1 MNKRLLII
9 SNCILV
15 LFFLNIE
22 RTNAQNQHIELFQLS
37 DVEISNS
44 PFRDAMYASGGS
56 EKAYDRLE
64 YMLKELRKV
73 QEANGKGYVGDV
85 HVTSSVRQ
93 SVGGDLVF
101 NSDFMMYLSVS
112 SCGCHDNKMWWN
124 EQFIDYPIG
133 QHYAKCF
140 PPSWDKIYN
149 LKTLKKNKNKELE
162 DL

>member
-44 PFRDAMYASGGS
+44 PFRDAMDASGGS

-64 YMLKELRKV
+64 
-73 QEANGKGYVGDV
+73 
-85 HVTSSVRQ
+85 
-93 SVGGDLVF
+93 
-101 NSDFMMYLSVS
+101 
-112 SCGCHDNKMWWN
+112 
-124 EQFIDYPIG
+124 
-133 QHYAKCF
+133 
-140 PPSWDKIYN
+140 
-149 LKTLKKNKNKELE
+149 
-162 DL
+162 